1 MRFEL
6 AWRDREVGTGQT
18 PRRFLDYVIDGE
30 GLYERHE
37 HDVVSSL
44 GWLQPEH
51 DEGAAQRLL
60 CKDAPDLDGRVA
72 VCVCPED
79 ADLLCG
85 AITVIIERDGR
96 EVKWRGMAYSWPD
109 WDKTEWT
116 RQAWNHDP
124 AGFEEWQD
132 LRFPSAAYE
141 QAIVSRP
148 RP

>member
-6 AWRDREVGTGQT
+6 EWRDREVGKWQT
-18 PRRFLDYVIDGE
+18 PCRFLDYVIDGE

-37 HDVVSSL
+37 QDKVSCL

-51 DEGAAQRLL
+51 DESAAQRLL

-72 VCVCPED
+72 VYVCAED

-85 AITVIIERDGR
+85 AITVIVEREGD
-96 EVKWRGMAYSWPD
+96 EVVWRDMAFSYPD
-109 WDKTEWT
+109 WDKTEGT
-116 RQAWNHDP
+116 HQAWCHDST
-124 AGFEEWQD
+124 GFEEWQE
-132 LRFPSAAYE
+132 LRFPATAYE
-141 QAIVSRP
+141 QTILGRP